1 MGKNEDKLP
10 FSIIRNGDK
19 IKKIKKFGWKAYLLV
34 IVSFVIIGGLVAYY
48 QRSYQSDSL
57 NSIPSE
63 SYQESANQNLTLE
76 RISQPEMEVEA
87 ESEEEKQEE
96 NEVENTSQSESGTNG
111 AEQTVPQMSSTTV
124 TSEFNNLVMPVDGE
138 VVSNREW
145 YKDEVLDVW
154 KYNSGINIKAEIGT
168 QIKAAHKGVVE
179 EIIKDDY
186 QGLTII
192 IRYNEMYK
200 TIYSN
205 LEETTVDNRAEV
217 TKGQVIGT
225 LGDSGLSASNSELHF
240 EIIKED
246 KKVKPLNYLN

>member
-1 MGKNEDKLP
+1 MGKNEDRLP

-19 IKKIKKFGWKAYLLV
+19 IKKIKKFGWKGYLLV
-34 IVSFVIIGGLVAYY
+34 IVLFIIVGGLVAYY
-48 QRSYQSDSL
+48 QRSYQTDSL

-63 SYQESANQNLTLE
+63 NYQESANQNLTLE
-76 RISQPEMEVEA
+76 RISQPGMEVEA

-96 NEVENTSQSESGTNG
+96 KEVENNSQSESETSE

-138 VVSNREW
+138 VISNREW

-154 KYNSGINIKAEIGT
+154 KYNSGINIKAEIGA

-192 IRYNEMYK
+192 IKYNEMYK

-205 LEETTVDNRAEV
+205 LEETSVETETEV
-217 TKGQVIGT
+217 TKGQVIGK
-225 LGDSGLSASNSELHF
+225 LGDSGVSASDSKLHF

-246 KKVKPLNYLN
+246 KKVKPLKYFN